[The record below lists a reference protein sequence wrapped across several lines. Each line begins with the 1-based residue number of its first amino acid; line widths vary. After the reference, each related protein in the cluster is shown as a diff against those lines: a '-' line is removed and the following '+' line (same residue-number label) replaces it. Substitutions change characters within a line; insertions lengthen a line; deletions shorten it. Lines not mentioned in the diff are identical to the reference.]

1 MTDFD
6 YFRDMDEA
14 RELSDENAPSQN
26 YPVFYLPCGDIH
38 VCKGA
43 LCPFVE
49 LTYEKSYVCSI
60 SGNCC
65 GALSVRED
73 FSTGRQVGS
82 ANPDDRGG
90 LPVGGQWAKK
100 VDMFSMS
107 SAAYVGAN
115 SFEDEFGVEPD
126 PSDTLSVEPV
136 APQAAQAAQATR
148 EEAATPPAC
157 SPQYSAGA
165 TPEKKAVKVKRGARC
180 VDQQDDDLP
189 RRKRCAN
196 VTADLERQ
204 ANLKQ
209 DVANTLCKL
218 VNFEKKDGKAAKQRD
233 PRLQDRTFVTNAAL
247 KKYVKECLSTGTTPN
262 LDDIHNISIT
272 AANVAAEEKRR
283 ATNESR
289 HGSLILKVRMRESIA
304 ALVVSLW
311 TASLKTPY
319 MQTQRRG
326 ADSFRPFCVGVCY
339 ALKRGVSLP
348 DGTVVVPECA
358 RLAESLPTLRSAA
371 PNSTAKALHASSH
384 RGLCTLHRC
393 ITSCTPEEARDLYAS
408 AAGIAAVLRKDVAA
422 GRYDL

>member
-1 MTDFD
+1 MTEHD
-6 YFRDMDEA
+6 YFQEMDEA
-14 RELSDENAPSQN
+14 RELNDENAPSEN

-43 LCPFVE
+43 RCPYVE
-49 LTYEKSYVCSI
+49 LTYEKSYVCSL

-115 SFEDEFGVEPD
+115 SFEDEFGCDPD
-126 PSDTLSVEPV
+126 PSDALTVEPAAS
-136 APQAAQAAQATR
+136 APR
-148 EEAATPPAC
+148 EETPTPPAC
-157 SPQYSAGA
+157 SPQRAAGA

-180 VDQQDDDLP
+180 VDEEDDDLP

-209 DVANTLCKL
+209 DVTNTLCKL
-218 VNFEKKDGKAAKQRD
+218 VNFEKKNGKAAKQRD

-247 KKYVKECLSTGTTPN
+247 KKYVKECLATGTTPN

-283 ATNESR
+283 ATSESR
-289 HGSLILKVRMRESIA
+289 HGPLILKVRMRESIA

-319 MQTQRRG
+319 MQNQRRG

-358 RLAESLPTLRSAA
+358 KLAEALPTLRSAA

-393 ITSCTPEEARDLYAS
+393 VSSCAPEEAREIFAS
-408 AAGIAAVLRKDVAA
+408 AAGIAGVLKRDVAA